1 MVIGMSI
8 FQKYFAKYSDSFTIL
23 GGAACDEWFSQ
34 ASLGFRATKDI
45 DVVLIL
51 EAKNIAF
58 FEQLWRFLKD
68 GSYRNWQRSDGTKSF
83 FRFLSPDN
91 QDFPQ
96 MIEIL
101 ARPELVVNVPAG
113 QVIVPIHIDDDI
125 SSLSAILLD
134 EDYYHLILN
143 NRRISDSGL
152 PFVIPSALIL
162 LKAKAYLNLIAMRD
176 SGKHIKGDDL
186 RKHRN
191 DIFRL
196 SYLLIEGDGF
206 QAEGSVI
213 NDLKDFLACFPVG
226 SSEWQGIQDALR
238 KSRLEVF
245 SIDVLLG
252 RISNYFGL

>member
-143 NRRISDSGL
+143 NRRISDNGL
-152 PFVIPSALIL
+152 PFVIPSSVPAFMTFSCSVFTGTSSALSLDTRNTIYARNTRTIRYFSTFSRSMLCLFCVSIIIL
-162 LKAKAYLNLIAMRD
+162 QPPPCGLPILYNKPAPY
-176 SGKHIKGDDL
+176 GC
-186 RKHRN
+186 HRPHN
-191 DIFRL
+191 TL
-196 SYLLIEGDGF
+196 PS
-206 QAEGSVI
+206 
-213 NDLKDFLACFPVG
+213 P
-226 SSEWQGIQDALR
+226 
-238 KSRLEVF
+238 
-245 SIDVLLG
+245 
-252 RISNYFGL
+252 GLHYR